1 MSPRVS
7 VVIPAHNAAETLRA
21 QLDAVRRQSCAEPF
35 EIVVVDNA
43 STDATPDLLAEVA
56 ALDARVRSIRA
67 TDARGPSYARNVGVA
82 AAAGDIIVCC
92 DADDIVAD
100 GWLAAMVAALARAEI
115 VAGVLAVDELNDT
128 TIVAARGGSIPGRAG
143 DFFGVAF
150 PHGANMGF
158 RRSTYLDVGGL
169 DERLPAGEEIDLA
182 IRLAGRGIRVVEVP
196 DAVVE
201 YRYRDDPKAQW
212 NQAFEGGRV
221 KPHLCRAA
229 RRAGLARPGRF
240 QGARNWLWL
249 VRSLPQ
255 RRDPVVATRWRWVL
269 ASRCGQIAGCWRHR
283 TVYL

>member
-21 QLDAVRRQSCAEPF
+21 QLDAVRSQSCAEPF

-56 ALDARVRSIRA
+56 ALDARVRCIRA

-128 TIVAARGGSIPGRAG
+128 TIVAARGGLVNEADLKAALESGQ
-143 DFFGVAF
+143 VA
-150 PHGANMGF
+150 AAA
-158 RRSTYLDVGGL
+158 LDVFEKEPATEHPLFGMEQVIATPHLAGL
-169 DERLPAGEEIDLA
+169 TPQAIEHQSLETVAQAAEI
-182 IRLAGRGIRVVEVP
+182 LAGRAPKG
-196 DAVVE
+196 AVNS
-201 YRYRDDPKAQW
+201 D
-212 NQAFEGGRV
+212 
-221 KPHLCRAA
+221 H
-229 RRAGLARPGRF
+229 
-240 QGARNWLWL
+240 
-249 VRSLPQ
+249 
-255 RRDPVVATRWRWVL
+255 ATRLKGRK
-269 ASRCGQIAGCWRHR
+269 
-283 TVYL
+283 